1 MARGSVSI
9 EDYLEDKIK
18 SYMKLNKIK
27 TKNKAI
33 NEIISTFFE
42 YEKVFQNIKDLDK
55 KIEMINNL
63 HKKYSNKI
71 FNVIISRK
79 CENLPRL

>member
-1 MARGSVSI
+1 MIKHTKNIVVNDCSDIPLEII
-9 EDYLEDKIK
+9 EDIKIINFIVITENVKTIEKKLEK
-18 SYMKLNKIK
+18 
-27 TKNKAI
+27 
-33 NEIISTFFE
+33 
-42 YEKVFQNIKDLDK
+42 
-55 KIEMINNL
+55 INNL

>member
-1 MARGSVSI
+1 MIKHTKNIVVNDCSDIPLEII
-9 EDYLEDKIK
+9 EDIKII
-18 SYMKLNKIK
+18 NFIVVIENIK
-27 TKNKAI
+27 TI
-33 NEIISTFFE
+33 
-42 YEKVFQNIKDLDK
+42 EKKL
-55 KIEMINNL
+55 EMINNF

>member
-1 MARGSVSI
+1 MIKHTKNIVVNNCSDIPLEII
-9 EDYLEDKIK
+9 EDIKII
-18 SYMKLNKIK
+18 NFIVVIENIK
-27 TKNKAI
+27 TI
-33 NEIISTFFE
+33 
-42 YEKVFQNIKDLDK
+42 EKKL
-55 KIEMINNL
+55 EMINNL

>member
-9 EDYLEDKIK
+9 EDYLEDIKII
-18 SYMKLNKIK
+18 NFIVVIENIK
-27 TKNKAI
+27 TI
-33 NEIISTFFE
+33 
-42 YEKVFQNIKDLDK
+42 EKKL
-55 KIEMINNL
+55 EMINNL

>member
-1 MARGSVSI
+1 MIKHTKNIVVNDCSDIPLEII
-9 EDYLEDKIK
+9 ED
-18 SYMKLNKIK
+18 IK
-27 TKNKAI
+27 TI
-33 NEIISTFFE
+33 NFIVVTENVKTI
-42 YEKVFQNIKDLDK
+42 EKKL
-55 KIEMINNL
+55 EMINNL

>member
-18 SYMKLNKIK
+18 SYMKVNKIK

-42 YEKVFQNIKDLDK
+42 
-55 KIEMINNL
+55 
-63 HKKYSNKI
+63 
-71 FNVIISRK
+71 
-79 CENLPRL
+79 

>member
-1 MARGSVSI
+1 MIKHAKNIVVNDCSDIPLEII
-9 EDYLEDKIK
+9 EDIKII
-18 SYMKLNKIK
+18 NFIVVTENIK
-27 TKNKAI
+27 TI
-33 NEIISTFFE
+33 
-42 YEKVFQNIKDLDK
+42 EKKL
-55 KIEMINNL
+55 EMINNL

>member
-1 MARGSVSI
+1 MIKQTKNIVVNDCSDIPLEII
-9 EDYLEDKIK
+9 EDIKII
-18 SYMKLNKIK
+18 NFIVVVENIK
-27 TKNKAI
+27 TI
-33 NEIISTFFE
+33 
-42 YEKVFQNIKDLDK
+42 EKKL
-55 KIEMINNL
+55 EMINNL

>member
-1 MARGSVSI
+1 MIKHTKNIVVNDCSDIPLEII
-9 EDYLEDKIK
+9 EDIKIINFIVVIENINTIEK
-18 SYMKLNKIK
+18 KL
-27 TKNKAI
+27 
-33 NEIISTFFE
+33 
-42 YEKVFQNIKDLDK
+42 
-55 KIEMINNL
+55 EMINNL

>member
-1 MARGSVSI
+1 MIKHTKNIIVNDCSDIPLEII
-9 EDYLEDKIK
+9 EDIKII
-18 SYMKLNKIK
+18 NFIVVIENIK
-27 TKNKAI
+27 TI
-33 NEIISTFFE
+33 
-42 YEKVFQNIKDLDK
+42 EKKL
-55 KIEMINNL
+55 EMINNL

>member
-1 MARGSVSI
+1 MIKHTKNIVVNDCSDI
-9 EDYLEDKIK
+9 PLEIIKDIKII
-18 SYMKLNKIK
+18 NFIVVTENIK
-27 TKNKAI
+27 TI
-33 NEIISTFFE
+33 
-42 YEKVFQNIKDLDK
+42 EKKL
-55 KIEMINNL
+55 EMINNL

>member
-1 MARGSVSI
+1 MIKHTKNIVVNDCSDIPLEII
-9 EDYLEDKIK
+9 EDIKII
-18 SYMKLNKIK
+18 NFIVVTENIK
-27 TKNKAI
+27 TI
-33 NEIISTFFE
+33 
-42 YEKVFQNIKDLDK
+42 EKKL
-55 KIEMINNL
+55 EMINNL

>member
-1 MARGSVSI
+1 MIKHTKNIVVNDCSDIPLEII
-9 EDYLEDKIK
+9 EDIKII
-18 SYMKLNKIK
+18 NFIVVIENIK
-27 TKNKAI
+27 TI
-33 NEIISTFFE
+33 
-42 YEKVFQNIKDLDK
+42 EKKL
-55 KIEMINNL
+55 EMINNL

>member
-1 MARGSVSI
+1 MIKHTKNIVVNDWSDIPLEII
-9 EDYLEDKIK
+9 EDIKII
-18 SYMKLNKIK
+18 NFIVVIENIK
-27 TKNKAI
+27 TI
-33 NEIISTFFE
+33 
-42 YEKVFQNIKDLDK
+42 EKKL
-55 KIEMINNL
+55 EMINNL

>member
-1 MARGSVSI
+1 MIKHTKNIVVNDCSDIPLEII
-9 EDYLEDKIK
+9 EDIKII
-18 SYMKLNKIK
+18 NFIVVIENIK
-27 TKNKAI
+27 TI
-33 NEIISTFFE
+33 
-42 YEKVFQNIKDLDK
+42 EKKLEK
-55 KIEMINNL
+55 INNL

>member
-1 MARGSVSI
+1 MIKHTKNIVVNDCSDIPLEII
-9 EDYLEDKIK
+9 EDIEII
-18 SYMKLNKIK
+18 NFIVVTENIK
-27 TKNKAI
+27 TI
-33 NEIISTFFE
+33 
-42 YEKVFQNIKDLDK
+42 EKKL
-55 KIEMINNL
+55 EMINNL

>member
-1 MARGSVSI
+1 MIKHTKNIVVNDCSDIPLEII
-9 EDYLEDKIK
+9 EDIKIINFIVVTENVKTIEKKLEK
-18 SYMKLNKIK
+18 
-27 TKNKAI
+27 
-33 NEIISTFFE
+33 
-42 YEKVFQNIKDLDK
+42 
-55 KIEMINNL
+55 INNL

>member
-1 MARGSVSI
+1 MLTFTNDCSDIPLEII
-9 EDYLEDKIK
+9 EDIKIINFIVITENVKTIEKKLEK
-18 SYMKLNKIK
+18 
-27 TKNKAI
+27 
-33 NEIISTFFE
+33 
-42 YEKVFQNIKDLDK
+42 
-55 KIEMINNL
+55 INNL

>member
-1 MARGSVSI
+1 MIKHTKNIVVNDCSDIPLEII
-9 EDYLEDKIK
+9 EDIKII
-18 SYMKLNKIK
+18 NFIVVIENIK
-27 TKNKAI
+27 TI
-33 NEIISTFFE
+33 
-42 YEKVFQNIKDLDK
+42 EKKL
-55 KIEMINNL
+55 EMINYL

>member
-1 MARGSVSI
+1 MFKHTKNIVVNDCSDTPLEVI
-9 EDYLEDKIK
+9 EDIKII
-18 SYMKLNKIK
+18 NFIVVIENIK
-27 TKNKAI
+27 TI
-33 NEIISTFFE
+33 
-42 YEKVFQNIKDLDK
+42 EKKL
-55 KIEMINNL
+55 EMINNL

>member
-1 MARGSVSI
+1 MIKHTKNIVVNECSDIALEII
-9 EDYLEDKIK
+9 EDIKIINFIVITGNVKTIEKKLEK
-18 SYMKLNKIK
+18 
-27 TKNKAI
+27 
-33 NEIISTFFE
+33 
-42 YEKVFQNIKDLDK
+42 
-55 KIEMINNL
+55 INNL

>member
-1 MARGSVSI
+1 MIKHTKNIVVNDCWDIPLEII
-9 EDYLEDKIK
+9 EDIKIINFIVITENVKTIEKKLEK
-18 SYMKLNKIK
+18 
-27 TKNKAI
+27 
-33 NEIISTFFE
+33 
-42 YEKVFQNIKDLDK
+42 
-55 KIEMINNL
+55 INNL